1 MVALK
6 YLTVFVFNLRLWL
19 KTIKISSSCS
29 LFNALV
35 LPQAC
40 SLFAFWLNIL
50 YISVLYFSFDSSLPL
65 LSVWWS
71 SAPPPSPSPPIT
83 LVEPSPLYSSQLEQ
97 LTSVT
102 HTQALRQASRQRNR
116 YRDPGRGQPPH
127 WILHYTLGPPL
138 NIEAKSISRWHDEE
152 SLRKFFLFYIVNQ
165 IWIFPQLQGL
175 LQQHECE
182 GEKGWVGNQLAQVI
196 LHAGSLEKRYSH
208 FLSFYVLC
216 QNTIGGLTFPT
227 SLSFV
232 WDEKQ
237 QKSKGGFYYFS
248 LRSVKH
254 KSFYYTD
261 AT

>member
-1 MVALK
+1 M
-6 YLTVFVFNLRLWL
+6 
-19 KTIKISSSCS
+19 
-29 LFNALV
+29 
-35 LPQAC
+35 
-40 SLFAFWLNIL
+40 
-50 YISVLYFSFDSSLPL
+50 
-65 LSVWWS
+65 
-71 SAPPPSPSPPIT
+71 
-83 LVEPSPLYSSQLEQ
+83 EPGPLYSSQLEQ

-116 YRDPGRGQPPH
+116 YHDPGRGQPPH
-127 WILHYTLGPPL
+127 WILHYTSAPPL
-138 NIEAKSISRWHDEE
+138 NFEAKSISRWHDEE
-152 SLRKFFLFYIVNQ
+152 SLRKFFPFYILNQ

-208 FLSFYVLC
+208 FLCFSVLC

-237 QKSKGGFYYFS
+237 QKSKGGFYYFT

-261 AT
+261 ATSIHLKPLDKTWFALRCAELYFVLEAIDILIDEVWKTSKLYLLNCGSTG